1 MFVAGRAA
9 ALVPVLRLRSSRC
22 RRAGQCVLARAPVAT
37 RPQLSAPHH
46 DLTTTT
52 TVTILTLVIPA
63 PAPAM
68 PLRSR
73 LPNTGLKLK
82 IPARSSAS
90 VAAAAAASPYGPS
103 PRHSASPSRKKE
115 AELFPKSSSDHHAP
129 GVPAPPASTAPG
141 AACSVFDA
149 SVDSRPV
156 WACVSSVSAARTDTG
171 FREIPIR
178 VSGGR
183 GDRPP
188 PAAPA
193 PAPPHCDTARGSP
206 VSPPLGD
213 CELGPGSPPEDPLLH
228 FTRGQFRTQ
237 RAQLL
242 RDWISQLPT
251 GRAPRAPRPNPF
263 FSARKKDFNYEPYK
277 YLSSPLPTFNQSP
290 DSPAR

>member
-1 MFVAGRAA
+1 MCWPELQSAPGRSC
-9 ALVPVLRLRSSRC
+9 L
-22 RRAGQCVLARAPVAT
+22 Q
-37 RPQLSAPHH
+37 PHH
-46 DLTTTT
+46 DLTITT
-52 TVTILTLVIPA
+52 TVTILTLVS

-115 AELFPKSSSDHHAP
+115 AELFPSDHNTPA
-129 GVPAPPASTAPG
+129 VPAPPASNGPG
-141 AACSVFDA
+141 AAAACSVFDA

-188 PAAPA
+188 PAA

-290 DSPAR
+290 GSPAR